1 MQRILQ
7 TDASLWKEKKT
18 LCFSPSSKHYD
29 TVWTGPTDGAWPTYL
44 ITDEPGS
51 YCDSRLILTTHKG
64 EGPNILHLPM
74 GNRLHLPTIHETFAH
89 LPKWDGSIQHAV
101 TLLAEL
107 LCYRVVS
114 GPEARPLW
122 LITQTNQTQEAQEC
136 LERNAE
142 NPLIDKIILLQETG
156 IPTRKSVAISK
167 KVDER
172 SIGRRL
178 TYAEIMRTILTFP
191 PDVLVVFANPTI
203 FLDDWKDL
211 WTLNLENV
219 CLALRRYE
227 LPASGNMDNPELVS
241 SASLADSQDCWVV
254 RAEDVQRHPN
264 PAADLDFPL
273 GTPACS
279 VFALRMLQ
287 KKFVVVNPARSLITW
302 HMGSK
307 AVSETASPIHHHV
320 HPTGLNERLPVLRI
334 NSKKEILSS
343 CVQGPDAAGWLHR
356 LSKKGISRKLG
367 TTPVTQDVP
376 EVFVV
381 NNCFETMTGLA
392 FDSSKMYIGS
402 SPGAQERWSADSLY
416 PLLPTEQYEVGLVAP
431 LPVEGGLGFL
441 PYFAKLLLLKAFAQE
456 GEREAAKYLCPA
468 EAKGL
473 AALFGLTNTIDT
485 GDKYIVYKKAYC
497 LPVAPTSKAE
507 IAALRAAICV
517 PEIAALRA
525 AVCVPEIAAL
535 RSCFWVPEVRL
546 FNGYRSIVLMESNA
560 PLEAALR
567 RGYDVKVVDDMPV
580 EKIIAFLSGAWAVVC
595 SGSSKANVCWIW
607 LLPKGA
613 HVLELSSSSTAA
625 HDLSTISDLNHHFTS
640 PDMLLDTLS
649 GLE

>member
-1 MQRILQ
+1 
-7 TDASLWKEKKT
+7 
-18 LCFSPSSKHYD
+18 
-29 TVWTGPTDGAWPTYL
+29 
-44 ITDEPGS
+44 
-51 YCDSRLILTTHKG
+51 
-64 EGPNILHLPM
+64 
-74 GNRLHLPTIHETFAH
+74 
-89 LPKWDGSIQHAV
+89 
-101 TLLAEL
+101 

-156 IPTRKSVAISK
+156 MLPTRKSVSISK
-167 KVDER
+167 KVEER

-178 TYAEIMRTILTFP
+178 TYADIMRTILSFP

-241 SASLADSQDCWVV
+241 SASLSATLAASLADSQDCWVI

-320 HPTGLNERLPVLRI
+320 HPTGLNERLPVLRLI
-334 NSKKEILSS
+334 NKKEILSS

-367 TTPVTQDVP
+367 TTPVTQDIP

-517 PEIAALRA
+517 PEIAALR
-525 AVCVPEIAAL
+525 
-535 RSCFWVPEVRL
+535 SCFWVPEVRL

-613 HVLELSSSSTAA
+613 HVLELSSSSTEA

>member
-1 MQRILQ
+1 MQMQRILQ

-29 TVWTGPTDGAWPTYL
+29 TVWTGPTDGVWPTYL
-44 ITDEPGS
+44 ITDEPPV
-51 YCDSRLILTTHKG
+51 CDSLLILTTHKG
-64 EGPNILHLPM
+64 QGPNILHLPM

-156 IPTRKSVAISK
+156 MLPTRKSVSISK
-167 KVDER
+167 KVEER

-203 FLDDWKDL
+203 FLDLGWKDL

-241 SASLADSQDCWVV
+241 SASPSASLADSQDCWVI

-320 HPTGLNERLPVLRI
+320 HPTGLNERLPVLRLI
-334 NSKKEILSS
+334 NKKEILSS

-402 SPGAQERWSADSLY
+402 SPGAQERWSVDSLY

-441 PYFAKLLLLKAFAQE
+441 PYFAKLLLLKSFAQE
-456 GEREAAKYLCPA
+456 AEGAEEAVKYLCPA

-497 LPVAPTSKAE
+497 LPVAPTSKAG
-507 IAALRAAICV
+507 
-517 PEIAALRA
+517 
-525 AVCVPEIAAL
+525 IAAL

-595 SGSSKANVCWIW
+595 SGTASAWIW

-613 HVLELSSSSTAA
+613 HVLELSSSSTEA

>member
-1 MQRILQ
+1 L
-7 TDASLWKEKKT
+7 
-18 LCFSPSSKHYD
+18 
-29 TVWTGPTDGAWPTYL
+29 G
-44 ITDEPGS
+44 
-51 YCDSRLILTTHKG
+51 
-64 EGPNILHLPM
+64 
-74 GNRLHLPTIHETFAH
+74 
-89 LPKWDGSIQHAV
+89 
-101 TLLAEL
+101 
-107 LCYRVVS
+107 YRVVS

-156 IPTRKSVAISK
+156 MLPTRKRVAISK
-167 KVDER
+167 KVEER
-172 SIGRRL
+172 SIGQRL
-178 TYAEIMRTILTFP
+178 TYAEVMRTILTFP

-203 FLDDWKDL
+203 FLDLGWKDL

-241 SASLADSQDCWVV
+241 SASPSASPSASLAGSQDCWVI

-416 PLLPTEQYEVGLVAP
+416 PLLPTEEYEVGLVAP

-456 GEREAAKYLCPA
+456 GEAVKYLCPA

-497 LPVAPTSKAE
+497 LPVAPTSKAG
-507 IAALRAAICV
+507 IAALRAA
-517 PEIAALRA
+517 LG
-525 AVCVPEIAAL
+525 
-535 RSCFWVPEVRL
+535 WVPEVRL

-567 RGYDVKVVDDMPV
+567 RGYDVKVVDDVPI
-580 EKIIAFLSGAWAVVC
+580 EKMIAFLSGAWAVILTK
-595 SGSSKANVCWIW
+595 SSAWVW

-613 HVLELSSSSTAA
+613 HVLEVSSSSTLA
-625 HDLSTISDLNHHFTS
+625 HDMSMVSDLNHHFTS
-640 PDMLLDTLS
+640 PHTLLDTLS

>member
-1 MQRILQ
+1 MQKQKILQ

-44 ITDEPGS
+44 ITDEPPV
-51 YCDSRLILTTHKG
+51 CDSSLILTTHKSQ
-64 EGPNILHLPM
+64 GPNILHLPMGNRLHLPMGNRLHLPM

-89 LPKWDGSIQHAV
+89 LPKWDGTTQHAV

-107 LCYRVVS
+107 LGYRVVS

-156 IPTRKSVAISK
+156 MLPTRKRVAISK
-167 KVDER
+167 KVEER
-172 SIGRRL
+172 SIGQRL
-178 TYAEIMRTILTFP
+178 TYAEVMRTILTFP

-203 FLDDWKDL
+203 FLDLGWKDL

-241 SASLADSQDCWVV
+241 SASPSASPSASLAGSQDCWVI

-416 PLLPTEQYEVGLVAP
+416 PLLPTEEYEVGLVAP

-456 GEREAAKYLCPA
+456 GEAVKYLCPA

-497 LPVAPTSKAE
+497 LPVAPTSKAG
-507 IAALRAAICV
+507 IAALRAA
-517 PEIAALRA
+517 LG
-525 AVCVPEIAAL
+525 
-535 RSCFWVPEVRL
+535 WVPEVRL

-567 RGYDVKVVDDMPV
+567 RGYDVKVVDDVPI
-580 EKIIAFLSGAWAVVC
+580 EKMIAFLSGAWAVILTK
-595 SGSSKANVCWIW
+595 SSAWVW

-613 HVLELSSSSTAA
+613 HVLEVSSSSTLA
-625 HDLSTISDLNHHFTS
+625 HDMSMVSDLNHHFTS
-640 PDMLLDTLS
+640 PHTLLDTLS